1 MRDFSACRPGQA
13 ARSAVRSGTHEHR
26 VPGFAP
32 GLRVPAF
39 EGTTGR
45 VRRTIVLIVAAIGLV
60 FATSAFAVEPDE
72 ILKDP
77 ALETRARSLSQ
88 SLRCMVCQNESID
101 ESNAPLARDLRLLV
115 RERIQMGDSDR
126 QVREFLV
133 ARYGEF
139 ILLEPRLT
147 ARTWLLWSIPL
158 MALLAGVASML
169 LAFRRRPS
177 VPAPLTD
184 EEKRRLSALL
194 DRNNKA

>member
-1 MRDFSACRPGQA
+1 M
-13 ARSAVRSGTHEHR
+13 
-26 VPGFAP
+26 
-32 GLRVPAF
+32 
-39 EGTTGR
+39 
-45 VRRTIVLIVAAIGLV
+45 AAIGLV
-60 FATSAFAVEPDE
+60 FATSVFAVEPDE

-158 MALLAGVASML
+158 MTLLAGVASML